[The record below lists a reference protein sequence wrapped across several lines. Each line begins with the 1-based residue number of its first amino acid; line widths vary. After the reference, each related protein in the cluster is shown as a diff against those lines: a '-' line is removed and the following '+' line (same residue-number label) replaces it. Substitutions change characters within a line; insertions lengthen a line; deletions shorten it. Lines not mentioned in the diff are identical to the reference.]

1 MDKWYLGI
9 DIGTGSCKAVVIDAR
24 ANVIGFGVGQYPSDS
39 ADTKWQEQ
47 DPRSILKGVIT
58 SVRSALVDSGQ
69 RGGDCG
75 GLSLGGALHSLMAL
89 DQHGQPL
96 TGVITWADRRAAA
109 QAQRLKD
116 QPQTTDLYQRTGCP
130 IHGMY
135 PLYKILWL
143 KEERPDIFTR
153 AANFVSAK
161 EYIFAQ
167 LTGQYWVDY
176 SLAAGSGLLNTHNL
190 DWDDH
195 ALALAGIPAEQLSEL
210 HPPTAIHP
218 GLEADMAQDM
228 GLPMHTPV
236 ILGSSDAANSNLG
249 AGAVKPWQATL
260 MVGTS
265 GAYRFIAEKP
275 ILDKKA
281 RSWCYAID
289 KNHWL
294 VGGAINNG
302 GLALSWWRDALNQ
315 AFTNKETTQLSFDDI
330 ISLATQV
337 EAGAGGVLCLPF
349 FAGER
354 SPGWNLNAR
363 GAFFGLSLEHDT
375 RHMARALLEGIS
387 FRFRSLADVLEEIGA
402 ELKEVRASGGF
413 TKSSLWLK
421 IMASILNRD
430 VQIPTWGET
439 SSLGAAFWVL
449 LSLGIIQGL
458 DEVSDLVKIEDHCQ
472 PSPEII
478 AVYEQLYPIF
488 KDLYQATRSAND
500 DLTKVSQ
507 EISQP

>member
-1 MDKWYLGI
+1 MEYFYLGI
-9 DIGTGSCKAVVIDAR
+9 DLGTGSCKSVAVDAQGS
-24 ANVIGFGVGQYPSDS
+24 ILGFGVGEYPSSS
-39 ADTKWQEQ
+39 ADTKWQQQ
-47 DPRSILKGVIT
+47 DPQAIIKGMLA
-58 SVRSALVDSGQ
+58 SVQTALSQIREPKGA
-69 RGGDCG
+69 CG
-75 GLSLGGALHSLMAL
+75 GLSLGGALHSLLVL

-96 TGVITWADRRAAA
+96 TGVMTWADGRAAA
-109 QAQRLKD
+109 QAQRVKEGSHASEI
-116 QPQTTDLYQRTGCP
+116 YQRTGCP

-143 KEERPDIFTR
+143 KEQRPNTFAR
-153 AANFVSAK
+153 AARFVSAK

-190 DWDDH
+190 IWDDH
-195 ALALAGIPAEQLSEL
+195 AMALAGIQADQLSEL
-210 HPPTAIHP
+210 HPPTAVHP
-218 GLEADMAQDM
+218 GLTADMAQDL
-228 GLPMHTPV
+228 GLPVHTPV

-275 ILDKKA
+275 VLDPKA

-289 KNHWL
+289 ENHWL

-315 AFTNKETTQLSFDDI
+315 TFTDKESTPLSFDDI
-330 ISLATQV
+330 IALAAQV
-337 EAGAGGVLCLPF
+337 ETGAEGLLCLPF

-354 SPGWNLNAR
+354 SPGWNIHAR
-363 GAFFGLSLEHDT
+363 GAFFGLSLAHDT
-375 RHMARALLEGIS
+375 RHMARALLEGVA

-402 ELKEVRASGGF
+402 ELREVRASGGF
-413 TKSSLWLK
+413 TKSPQWLQ
-421 IMASILNRD
+421 IMASALNRD
-430 VQIPTWGET
+430 LQIPTWGET

-449 LSLGIIQGL
+449 LSTGVLQNIV
-458 DEVSDLVKIEDHCQ
+458 ECSDLVTIADRCLPAPEDR
-472 PSPEII
+472 
-478 AVYEQLYPIF
+478 AVYQQLYPIF

-500 DLTKVSQ
+500 
-507 EISQP
+507 EISEIFQ